1 MMKWALRAFLVLF
14 VAWLA
19 ATIVLFVVPHGDK
32 PIHAD
37 AVVVLSGASSRLPV
51 GLKLVKEGDAPLLV
65 VSRAD
70 PGDASPLERT
80 VCAKRVDVRVLCFHA
95 HPYSTVGEA
104 EAVGRMAVARHWTA
118 VDVVTSS
125 YHVVRARILM
135 RRCFHGRL
143 AVVGVHAR
151 LTLLARA
158 AALEG
163 VKLVYHEVI
172 HRAC

>member
-1 MMKWALRAFLVLF
+1 MMKWALRALLVL
-14 VAWLA
+14 VIWLA
-19 ATIVLFVVPHGDK
+19 ATIALFIVPHGNK

-65 VSRAD
+65 VSRNEPD
-70 PGDASPLERT
+70 PSVLEQT
-80 VCAKRVDVRVLCFHA
+80 VCGKHVDVHVLCFHA

-104 EAVGRMAVARHWTA
+104 EAVGRLAAARHWTA

-143 AVVGVHAR
+143 AVVASHDRWTLVAR
-151 LTLLARA
+151 DAV
-158 AALEG
+158 LEG
-163 VKLVYHEVI
+163 VKLVYHEVF

>member
-1 MMKWALRAFLVLF
+1 MIKWALRALLVLI
-14 VAWLA
+14 VVWLA
-19 ATIVLFVVPHGDK
+19 ATIALFIVPHGNK

-51 GLKLVKEGDAPLLV
+51 GLKLVQEGDAPLLV
-65 VSRAD
+65 VSRTD
-70 PGDASPLERT
+70 PDPSVLEQN
-80 VCAKRVDVRVLCFHA
+80 VCAKRVDVHVLCFHA

-104 EAVGRMAVARHWTA
+104 EAVGRMAVARHWSA

-143 AVVGVHAR
+143 AVVASHDR
-151 LTLLARA
+151 LTLVARDA
-158 AALEG
+158 VIES
-163 VKLVYHEVI
+163 VKLVYHEVF
-172 HRAC
+172 HRSC

>member
-1 MMKWALRAFLVLF
+1 MIKWALRALLVLI
-14 VAWLA
+14 VVWVA
-19 ATIVLFVVPHGDK
+19 ATISLFIVPHGNK

-65 VSRAD
+65 VSRTD
-70 PGDASPLERT
+70 PDPSVLEQA
-80 VCAKRVDVRVLCFHA
+80 VCAKRVDVHVLCFHA

-104 EAVGRMAVARHWTA
+104 EAVGRMAVARHWSA

-143 AVVGVHAR
+143 AVVASHDR
-151 LTLLARA
+151 LTLVARDA
-158 AALEG
+158 VLES
-163 VKLVYHEVI
+163 VKLVYHEVF